1 MTLPG
6 ALPNMTSVRFCR
18 SRESVHG
25 DTRPTAIPQWLET
38 LPIAQSAITERA
50 KPFRLVKYFT
60 FTSLV
65 LVFLGTLML
74 SMFNTHWART
84 LLRQKSEAYSRL
96 LVENL
101 NHQVFIQFIL
111 PVAVR
116 YGQIELRR
124 EEQAERMDKV
134 VRSTLHSF
142 QVDMVNIY
150 DRAGTIAYSFDE
162 SRVGVTDA
170 AGREL
175 AAALSGETTIRL
187 VQQGNWLRIFLG
199 IPEESRLVTFAPL
212 RAEKP
217 LSTLSGPV
225 LGAVE
230 ITQDISDDYR
240 AIFDF
245 QVSVIYTSTGVMG
258 LLLAILIFVVKRGE
272 HIIEQ
277 RNQERLRLKEELS
290 RAAHLASLGEM
301 IAAVSHE
308 IRNPLGIIRS
318 SAELLKKKLAG
329 TPQSTAIADI
339 IVEEATRLNGIITDF
354 LNYAR
359 PASPHLAPCQVEKVL
374 EKAIT
379 NLAPEFEARSGVI
392 AYHAPPSLPA
402 LQADGDMLYQ
412 AFLNLLINALQAM
425 PAGGR
430 IEVNA
435 RQENA
440 AVEIS
445 IRDQGEGLSEE
456 VLAKVWDPFFTTKE
470 RGTGL
475 GLGIV
480 RKVIEAHEG
489 EIRIENHPE
498 GGAQAVIRLPVKP
511 AEAPDAE
518 TAS

>member
-1 MTLPG
+1 
-6 ALPNMTSVRFCR
+6 LPNK
-18 SRESVHG
+18 
-25 DTRPTAIPQWLET
+25 
-38 LPIAQSAITERA
+38 QSAIIERT

-74 SMFNTHWART
+74 SMFNTHWARA
-84 LLRQKSEAYSRL
+84 LLRQKSEAYSQL

-142 QVDMVNIY
+142 QVEMVNIY
-150 DRAGTIAYSFDE
+150 DRAGTIAYSFDAA
-162 SRVGVTDA
+162 RVGVTDA
-170 AGREL
+170 GGREL
-175 AAALSGETTIRL
+175 AAALAGETTIRL

-212 RAEKP
+212 RAERP

-258 LLLAILIFVVKRGE
+258 LLLLILIFIVRRGE
-272 HIIEQ
+272 HLIEQ

-329 TPQSTAIADI
+329 TPRDTAIADI

-359 PASPHLAPCQVEKVL
+359 PAAPHLTPCRVETVI
-374 EKAIT
+374 EKAIV
-379 NLAPEFEARSGVI
+379 NLSPEFESRDSVI
-392 AYHAPPSLPA
+392 ERRFDPSLPT
-402 LQADGDMLYQ
+402 LQADADMLYQ

-425 PAGGR
+425 PSGGKV
-430 IEVNA
+430 EVDV
-435 RQENA
+435 RLENA
-440 AVEIS
+440 AVQIS
-445 IRDQGEGLSEE
+445 IQDQGEGFSEE
-456 VLAKVWDPFFTTKE
+456 VMAKIWDPFFTTKE

-489 EIRIENHPE
+489 EIHIENSPA
-498 GGAQAVIRLPVKP
+498 GGARALIRLPVK
-511 AEAPDAE
+511 APE
-518 TAS
+518 INNPQSAS

>member
-1 MTLPG
+1 MPIR
-6 ALPNMTSVRFCR
+6 SIVRNDASPKSPEQR
-18 SRESVHG
+18 L
-25 DTRPTAIPQWLET
+25 DT
-38 LPIAQSAITERA
+38 LPIKQAAITERA

-74 SMFNTHWART
+74 SMLNTHWARE

-96 LVENL
+96 LIENL

-142 QVDMVNIY
+142 QVETVNIY

-170 AGREL
+170 GGREL
-175 AAALSGETTIRL
+175 AAALAGETTIRL

-212 RAEKP
+212 RAERP

-258 LLLAILIFVVKRGE
+258 PLFVILIFVVKRGE

-277 RNQERLRLKEELS
+277 RNRERLRLKEELS

-329 TPQSTAIADI
+329 TPRSTAIADI

-359 PASPHLAPCQVEKVL
+359 PADPHLTPCRIEKVI
-374 EKAIT
+374 EKAVT
-379 NLAPEFEARSGVI
+379 NLTPEFEARDCVIEQRSGP
-392 AYHAPPSLPA
+392 ALPT

-425 PAGGR
+425 PGGGK
-430 IEVNA
+430 IELET
-435 RQENA
+435 RLENA
-440 AVEIS
+440 AVEILVQ
-445 IRDQGEGLSEE
+445 DQGEGIPEE
-456 VLAKVWDPFFTTKE
+456 VLAKIWDPFFTTKE

-480 RKVIEAHEG
+480 RKLIEAHG
-489 EIRIENHPE
+489 GRIDIENRPE
-498 GGAQAVIRLPVKP
+498 GGVRALIRLPVP
-511 AEAPDAE
+511 PEAPDTQ

>member
-1 MTLPG
+1 MIVPSD
-6 ALPNMTSVRFCR
+6 AS
-18 SRESVHG
+18 
-25 DTRPTAIPQWLET
+25 PTATDRRLET
-38 LPIAQSAITERA
+38 LPITTSTITERA

-74 SMFNTHWART
+74 SMLNTHWARA

-96 LVENL
+96 LLENL

-142 QVDMVNIY
+142 QVEMVNIY

-170 AGREL
+170 GGREL
-175 AAALSGETTIRL
+175 AAALAGETTIRL

-212 RAEKP
+212 RAERP

-258 LLLAILIFVVKRGE
+258 LLLVSLIFMVRRGE

-318 SAELLKKKLAG
+318 SAELLKKKLSG
-329 TPQSTAIADI
+329 TSQSTAIADI
-339 IVEEATRLNGIITDF
+339 ILEEATRLNGIITDF

-359 PASPHLAPCQVEKVL
+359 PAAPHLTACRVEKVL

-379 NLAPEFEARSGVI
+379 NLALEFEARNCVVEQRFG
-392 AYHAPPSLPA
+392 PSLPA

-425 PAGGR
+425 PEGGK
-430 IEVNA
+430 IEVEA
-435 RQENA
+435 RWENA

-445 IRDQGEGLSEE
+445 IQDQGPGLSEE
-456 VLAKVWDPFFTTKE
+456 VLAKIWDPFFTTKE

-489 EIRIENHPE
+489 QIRIENRPE
-498 GGAQAVIRLPVKP
+498 GGARALIRLPVK
-511 AEAPDAE
+511 AAATPDAPP
-518 TAS
+518 AS